1 VLQLRLAAIDA
12 LGEINKY
19 RGVQFSG
26 DDEDPIEKSDL
37 PRALEASEALA
48 EMADDFLTELLTR
61 YDDTET
67 AAAAA
72 AAPTVVVCC
81 GSTPKPTPKPTAT
94 PTPTPTPTPI
104 PIPQDTAFHDN
115 ISILHDK
122 QSELLELA
130 AQASVVAPYLRSLH
144 RLPASAKR
152 SKTSPKKTA
161 TEPVFTKL
169 ADAKSLAESLKKIEI
184 AYLNAT
190 KTVFAKKAADQAED
204 KSHWQ
209 LKTEAAYDFLAE
221 TTQLKDELDTLTK
234 FANSR
239 PALTGLLS
247 NLAAI
252 GANPKLQPAVVRA
265 INAIFSK
272 PPEKKPVA
280 EGAKKETT
288 TEDKKGG
295 DKKDDATAKDADK
308 AKSKTQ

>member
-1 VLQLRLAAIDA
+1 LRLAAIDA

-26 DDEDPIEKSDL
+26 DDEDPIEESDL
-37 PRALEASEALA
+37 PRALKASEELKDTAHA
-48 EMADDFLTELLTR
+48 FLTELLTTPR
-61 YDDTET
+61 YNDAET
-67 AAAAA
+67 APAA
-72 AAPTVVVCC
+72 AAPTVVCC
-81 GSTPKPTPKPTAT
+81 GSTPNPTPAPKPTLT
-94 PTPTPTPTPI
+94 PTPTPPIPTP
-104 PIPQDTAFHDN
+104 QDAELYDN
-115 ISILHDK
+115 ISVLHD
-122 QSELLELA
+122 QQPELLELA
-130 AQASVVAPYLRSLH
+130 AQASFVAPYLRSSH

-161 TEPVFTKL
+161 PEAVFTKL
-169 ADAKSLAESLKKIEI
+169 ADAKSLAESLKKIEVS
-184 AYLNAT
+184 YLNAT
-190 KTVFAKKAADQAED
+190 KTFFAKKAADQAED
-204 KSHWQ
+204 KSYWQ

-221 TTQLKDELDTLTK
+221 TTQLEDELDTLTE
-234 FANSR
+234 FADSWSD
-239 PALTGLLS
+239 LTGLLS

-252 GANPKLQPAVVRA
+252 GAKHPVLEPAIARA